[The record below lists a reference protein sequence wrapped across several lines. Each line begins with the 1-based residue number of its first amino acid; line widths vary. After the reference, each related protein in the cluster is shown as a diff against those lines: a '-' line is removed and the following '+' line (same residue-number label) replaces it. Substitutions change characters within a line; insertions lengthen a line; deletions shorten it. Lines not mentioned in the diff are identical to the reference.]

1 MDIGLIVEGHAGLT
15 WERWT
20 RILRTAEDV
29 GLASVFRSDHFFIGR
44 ERDSLEAFLSFVVA
58 ATETKRI
65 RFGGLVSPVTFRT
78 PADVGRM
85 AAQLDGLS
93 DGRFCLGLG
102 CPVPEIRRDRAE
114 GRLPALLEDR
124 ALDALDAAVGLGAA
138 GVDASLL
145 RAQLLDDGG
154 ELPGAELGA
163 VEFLIGVK
171 SPPRL

>member
-102 CPVPEIRRDRAE
+102 CPVPEIRRDRAKAGFQHSSRIVPWTRSTQPLVW
-114 GRLPALLEDR
+114 GRPAWMR
-124 ALDALDAAVGLGAA
+124 RCSAPSCSMTAVNSRERNSEPLSA
-138 GVDASLL
+138 
-145 RAQLLDDGG
+145 
-154 ELPGAELGA
+154 
-163 VEFLIGVK
+163 
-171 SPPRL
+171 